1 MTGLYID
8 DHRVISPR
16 VWRTILVNDKHR
28 NDIYGDNPHGDSAS
42 SPAIPAA
49 TVVLLRESKTGIET
63 LMLHRTS
70 KVSFGG
76 MWVFPGGRIDP
87 EDHEGTDS
95 ELGAAYHAAARETL
109 EETKL
114 SVDPDAF
121 AYFAHWTPPP
131 GTPKRY
137 STYFFAS
144 QLPNETSIEVDGE
157 EIQGHAWMSPSRA
170 LERHAAGEIDL
181 APPTWVTLYQLSRHA
196 PLSSLMKTLT
206 EQTVRIY
213 ETHITTDEDG
223 TRIALWSG
231 DAGYESM
238 DPNAPGGRHRLLMQP
253 GGFTFEH
260 SDLDY

>member
-1 MTGLYID
+1 M
-8 DHRVISPR
+8 
-16 VWRTILVNDKHR
+16 NDKHR

-42 SPAIPAA
+42 TPAIPAA
-49 TVVLLRESKTGIET
+49 TVVLLRESETGIET

-157 EIQGHAWMSPSRA
+157 EIQGHAWMSPSQA

-206 EQTVRIY
+206 EHTVRIY
-213 ETHITTDEDG
+213 ETCLLYTSDAADE
-223 TRIALWSG
+223 
-231 DAGYESM
+231 E
-238 DPNAPGGRHRLLMQP
+238 
-253 GGFTFEH
+253 
-260 SDLDY
+260 

>member
-49 TVVLLRESKTGIET
+49 TVVLLRESDTGIET

-114 SVDPDAF
+114 SV
-121 AYFAHWTPPP
+121 TP
-131 GTPKRY
+131 TH
-137 STYFFAS
+137 
-144 QLPNETSIEVDGE
+144 LPILRT
-157 EIQGHAWMSPSRA
+157 
-170 LERHAAGEIDL
+170 
-181 APPTWVTLYQLSRHA
+181 
-196 PLSSLMKTLT
+196 
-206 EQTVRIY
+206 
-213 ETHITTDEDG
+213 
-223 TRIALWSG
+223 
-231 DAGYESM
+231 
-238 DPNAPGGRHRLLMQP
+238 GRHRLERQSGIQRIFSRASCRTKRVLRWMVKKYRDTP
-253 GGFTFEH
+253 GCHPRGH
-260 SDLDY
+260 SSATQRARSIWHRRLG

>member
-1 MTGLYID
+1 M
-8 DHRVISPR
+8 
-16 VWRTILVNDKHR
+16 NDKHR

-42 SPAIPAA
+42 TPAIPAA
-49 TVVLLRESKTGIET
+49 TVVLLRESETGIET

-170 LERHAAGEIDL
+170 LMSSPIPGISGNAGASASPYSTVSGQCSAPMWSMTSAL
-181 APPTWVTLYQLSRHA
+181 A
-196 PLSSLMKTLT
+196 
-206 EQTVRIY
+206 
-213 ETHITTDEDG
+213 
-223 TRIALWSG
+223 
-231 DAGYESM
+231 
-238 DPNAPGGRHRLLMQP
+238 
-253 GGFTFEH
+253 
-260 SDLDY
+260 